1 MKKVTLPE
9 KSTKDSPSS
18 AEIRRRGE
26 VLAKKMQVSQ
36 MKGIDEA
43 IARDEA
49 FDKKHGLKLNKLYD
63 LDALKKA

>member
-1 MKKVTLPE
+1 M
-9 KSTKDSPSS
+9 
-18 AEIRRRGE
+18 
-26 VLAKKMQVSQ
+26 LAKKMQVSQ